1 MMQAKRILGLFVAM
15 FVVLAT
21 ISFVAAGSLNVS
33 IDEVRVNDVSGTITL
48 SGSPGESMPIDV
60 RFTAG
65 SDLEDLKVS
74 AWIDGYKSDI
84 SSSTSRF
91 DVLAG
96 RTYVKRF
103 SLDLPSVQDLKDLSN
118 DLTLHV
124 RISNKNDDVEAQYS
138 ITVQRDSYA
147 YNLLS
152 VEAPN
157 KASAG
162 DIIPVDVVLKNTG
175 ARELEDSFVTVS
187 IPELGIQRKAYF
199 GDLTPQDENGGDG
212 KQDARERRVYLVI
225 PSDTLSGNYDLVVKA
240 SNYDSSS
247 TAIESITISGL
258 TVGNNQTNTGS
269 TGTNGVGTPT
279 SIIVLTVVLVIIFVV
294 LLIVLIVLLTKR
306 PAEKSEDFGETSYY

>member
-1 MMQAKRILGLFVAM
+1 MQAKRILGLFVAM

-225 PSDTLSGNYDLVVKA
+225 PSDTLSGNYDIVVKA